1 MISTLCDKS
10 DNSNVGLQ
18 ILKNIQNIM
27 SDRASTEKNFNK
39 LLDEYRSDILSQ
51 IIENW
56 NQLNE

>member
-1 MISTLCDKS
+1 
-10 DNSNVGLQ
+10 
-18 ILKNIQNIM
+18 M